1 MLVLFISIAKHVT
14 VTRHITY
21 FYSWHQLRI
30 TGILKNNNSFEIN
43 KKKEGKQKKGRTGGK

>member
-14 VTRHITY
+14 VTRQVTY
-21 FYSWHQLRI
+21 FYSWDQLRI